1 MSIEEKVAAYEMHI
15 EDMLHSIMERLE
27 ELEEKKNL
35 SEFEEGRHLAL
46 IEMMEIIR
54 TRHQMILEVLED

>member
-27 ELEEKKNL
+27 ELNQKKDL
-35 SEFEEGRHLAL
+35 SEFEQGRQLAL